1 MFTFL
6 KIVSTDIW
14 KFMQNNLL
22 WNAVGQSHSS
32 VLDSLLSTIQTDKR
46 TNNSLWLW
54 GDFVFHTL
62 SEFEW
67 NSIEESEI
75 LCVKKITAKIFKKLS
90 FYQFWKENYP
100 EKRQDISCCGQKTG
114 SFSLC
119 YSESLFCWIIWMF
132 SSGLVDW
139 RPTKT
144 WLGVINEKSVGCL

>member
-6 KIVSTDIW
+6 KIVSSDIW

-32 VLDSLLSTIQTDKR
+32 VLDSLLSTIQTGKR

-75 LCVKKITAKIFKKLS
+75 LCVKKSRWKFSRSYLFTSFEKRIIQKKGRTFLVVDKKLVL
-90 FYQFWKENYP
+90 FLYVTQNLFLLNHLNVFLWP
-100 EKRQDISCCGQKTG
+100 CGLKANKNMARG
-114 SFSLC
+114 
-119 YSESLFCWIIWMF
+119 
-132 SSGLVDW
+132 D
-139 RPTKT
+139 
-144 WLGVINEKSVGCL
+144 